1 MTSSVEY
8 EISDRLSSYD
18 GVYLKK
24 DGRYLL
30 EVRVSYVA
38 QANGP
43 CNLRNINI
51 HEWLFEIGKQNLD
64 KVKKYEIVTI
74 MSDDVR
80 DQKLVT
86 PWGNLKREPVPE
98 HFVSEE

>member
-1 MTSSVEY
+1 MTSSIEY
-8 EISDRLSSYD
+8 EISPRLKAYD

-24 DGRYLL
+24 DGHYLL
-30 EVRVSYVA
+30 EVRVTYVA
-38 QANGP
+38 QSNGQ

-74 MSDDVR
+74 MSDNVLN
-80 DQKLVT
+80 QKLVT
-86 PWGNLKREPVPE
+86 PWENLKRESVPE
-98 HFVSEE
+98 

>member
-1 MTSSVEY
+1 M
-8 EISDRLSSYD
+8 
-18 GVYLKK
+18 
-24 DGRYLL
+24 
-30 EVRVSYVA
+30 
-38 QANGP
+38 
-43 CNLRNINI
+43 
-51 HEWLFEIGKQNLD
+51 FEIGKQNLD

>member
-1 MTSSVEY
+1 MTSSIEY
-8 EISDRLSSYD
+8 EISSRFGSYE
-18 GVYLKK
+18 GVYLKR
-24 DGRYLL
+24 GGEYLL

-38 QANGP
+38 LSNAP
-43 CNLRNINI
+43 CNLGDINI

-86 PWGNLKREPVPE
+86 PWENLKREPVPE
-98 HFVSEE
+98 